1 MIMNILIHSI
11 MVLTPYLFGIN
22 YEEWELKKEKNNI
35 KVYLRD
41 KDSFTKEYLAETI
54 INSDLNT
61 IYNIILDYDNAY
73 KWMYKLESSKILKK
87 ESENLF
93 YVYFTVNMNW
103 PLKKRDLVSNVTV
116 KKAKNNIIIELNSKP
131 NYIKRNENYYRIEDT
146 RSIWNLIKIDSKKT
160 KVTLQSYA
168 EIEGIPEFI
177 TDMFIIDSPMYS
189 MSKLREKF

>member
-1 MIMNILIHSI
+1 

-22 YEEWELKKEKNNI
+22 SEEWELKKEKNNI

-131 NYIKRNENYYRIEDT
+131 NYIKRN
-146 RSIWNLIKIDSKKT
+146 
-160 KVTLQSYA
+160 
-168 EIEGIPEFI
+168 
-177 TDMFIIDSPMYS
+177 
-189 MSKLREKF
+189 

>member
-22 YEEWELKKEKNNI
+22 SEEWELKKEKNNI

-116 KKAKNNIIIELNSKP
+116 KKAKNNIIIELNYKP

>member
-1 MIMNILIHSI
+1 MNILIQSI
-11 MVLTPYLFGIN
+11 MILIPYLFGIN
-22 YEEWELKKEKNNI
+22 SEGWELKKEKNNI

-41 KDSFTKEYLAETI
+41 KNSFTKEYLAETI
-54 INSDLNT
+54 INSDLNS
-61 IYNIILDYDNAY
+61 IYNVILDYDNAH

-103 PLKKRDLVSNVTV
+103 PLKKRDLVSDV
-116 KKAKNNIIIELNSKP
+116 KVEKTKNNIIIELNSKP
-131 NYIKRNENYYRIEDT
+131 DYTKRNPNYYRIEDT
-146 RSIWNLIKIDSKKT
+146 RSIWNLIKIDNKKT

-168 EIEGIPEFI
+168 VINGIPEFI
-177 TDMFIIDSPMYS
+177 TNIFILESPIHS

>member
-1 MIMNILIHSI
+1 MKILILSI
-11 MVLTPYLFGIN
+11 MVLNPYLFGIN
-22 YEEWELKKEKNNI
+22 YAKWELKKEKNNI

-54 INSDLNT
+54 INSDLNS
-61 IYNIILDYDNAY
+61 IYNVILDYDNAH

-103 PLKKRDLVSNVTV
+103 PLKKRDLVSDVKV
-116 KKAKNNIIIELNSKP
+116 KKAKHNVVIELNSKP

-160 KVTLQSYA
+160 KVRLQSYA
-168 EIEGIPEFI
+168 VIEGIPEFI
-177 TDMFIIDSPMYS
+177 TNIFILESPIHS

>member
-1 MIMNILIHSI
+1 MKLLIKSIMILI
-11 MVLTPYLFGIN
+11 PYLFGIN
-22 YEEWELKKEKNNI
+22 SEEWELKKEKNNI

-131 NYIKRNENYYRIEDT
+131 NYIKRN
-146 RSIWNLIKIDSKKT
+146 
-160 KVTLQSYA
+160 
-168 EIEGIPEFI
+168 
-177 TDMFIIDSPMYS
+177 
-189 MSKLREKF
+189 

>member
-1 MIMNILIHSI
+1 

-41 KDSFTKEYLAETI
+41 KDSFTKEYLDETI
-54 INSDLNT
+54 INSDLNS
-61 IYNIILDYDNAY
+61 IYNVILDYDNAH

-131 NYIKRNENYYRIEDT
+131 DYTKRNPNYYRIEDT